1 MLIWYLKQLK
11 DFILKFSIN
20 ESFFL
25 QKALFLLI
33 LASFPS
39 GVCVD
44 EVVNNWANYHG
55 YKDNVYLL

>member
-33 LASFPS
+33 LAFFPS

-44 EVVNNWANYHG
+44 EVVNN
-55 YKDNVYLL
+55 